1 MNKKTKN
8 TKNKETA
15 INDARFGNFLDGRI
29 RKAMILITILLMSA
43 FFGLVQ
49 MAESKETQQKP
60 IEQQLNATKLWAVAF
75 GADLDK
81 NWKETVTA
89 FKQDWSWND
98 GGRFTWRLKNEFE
111 EIKQFQIEGWNE
123 GKAQLQRNKQQ
134 ISDLFKK
141 LGENNTNS
149 N

>member
-1 MNKKTKN
+1 MNKRTKN
-8 TKNKETA
+8 TKNEETA
-15 INDARFGNFLDGRI
+15 IIDGRF
-29 RKAMILITILLMSA
+29 RKAIILITILLMSA

-49 MAESKETQQKP
+49 MAESKESQQKP

-89 FKQDWSWND
+89 FKSDWSWNE

-123 GKAQLQRNKQQ
+123 GKAQLERNKQQ

-141 LGENNTNS
+141 LGEKNTNS

>member
-8 TKNKETA
+8 TKNEETA
-15 INDARFGNFLDGRI
+15 IIDGRF

-49 MAESKETQQKP
+49 MADSKESQQKP

-111 EIKQFQIEGWNE
+111 EIKQFQIDGWNE
-123 GKAQLQRNKQQ
+123 GKAQLETNQQQ

-141 LGENNTNS
+141 LGLKFTNS

>member
-8 TKNKETA
+8 TKNEETA
-15 INDARFGNFLDGRI
+15 IIDGRF

-49 MAESKETQQKP
+49 MADSKESQQKP

-111 EIKQFQIEGWNE
+111 EIKQFQIDGWNE
-123 GKAQLQRNKQQ
+123 GKAQLETNQQQ

-141 LGENNTNS
+141 LGEKFTNS

>member
-15 INDARFGNFLDGRI
+15 IIGGGF

-49 MAESKETQQKP
+49 MAESKETEQKP

-81 NWKETVTA
+81 NWKETVTS